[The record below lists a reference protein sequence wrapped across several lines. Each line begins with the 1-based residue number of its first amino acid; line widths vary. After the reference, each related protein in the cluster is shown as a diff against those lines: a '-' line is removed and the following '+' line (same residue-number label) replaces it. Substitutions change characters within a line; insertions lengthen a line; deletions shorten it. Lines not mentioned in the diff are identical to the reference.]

1 MKLLICSDIHG
12 DSECMNNILKIFNS
26 GSFDRLVILGDILY
40 HGPRNDLPP
49 CYAPKEVITM
59 LNGISDRIIA
69 VRGNCDTEVDQMV
82 LDFPVL
88 SDYAILFL
96 DGVTVYLTHGHKY
109 SPSNPPPLKKGDVML
124 YGHTHVLKIE
134 DNGKNV
140 FINPGS
146 VTIPKE
152 NNPRSYMTYEDG
164 KFTIFDFS
172 GNKIKQ
178 IDLKA

>member
-12 DSECMNNILKIFNS
+12 DCKCMNNILKIFNS